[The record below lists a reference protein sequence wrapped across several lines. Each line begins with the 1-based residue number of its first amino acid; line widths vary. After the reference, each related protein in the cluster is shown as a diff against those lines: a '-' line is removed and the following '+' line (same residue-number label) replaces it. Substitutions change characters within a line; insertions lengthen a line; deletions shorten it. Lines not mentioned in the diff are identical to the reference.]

1 MGFRLYAPWVAV
13 LFAFGLFGRSPDVF
27 ASSGVLSPHEISL
40 MEFQKERE
48 DLLRN
53 RASERNPH
61 ILKNKLTI
69 LNNKIAY
76 LESQIR
82 RMRPYMVRQRLVPAV
97 TVPWLD
103 RAPQETSAH
112 AQMAWTPNVTEP
124 KPGTGSERRMTAS
137 EAPMPEEPVAP
148 VAVAVKSA
156 ASAEKRA
163 EPQTRETV
171 RKVDLRPA
179 LVPAGREAAVT
190 HVVPLEAASKPVA
203 APSPRLAA
211 DRLPDVQKA
220 PAPAT
225 ELKPAPG
232 PRAPKTGADW
242 KKMTRADKEI
252 YILSV
257 MGNLSRR
264 DVYLMKPYN
273 YYIQTIDQAVE
284 KNPLLE
290 REFIHRILMMTAYE
304 SEPDTRKDLE
314 KVWK

>member
-1 MGFRLYAPWVAV
+1 
-13 LFAFGLFGRSPDVF
+13 
-27 ASSGVLSPHEISL
+27 
-40 MEFQKERE
+40 
-48 DLLRN
+48 
-53 RASERNPH
+53 
-61 ILKNKLTI
+61 
-69 LNNKIAY
+69 
-76 LESQIR
+76 
-82 RMRPYMVRQRLVPAV
+82 
-97 TVPWLD
+97 
-103 RAPQETSAH
+103 
-112 AQMAWTPNVTEP
+112 
-124 KPGTGSERRMTAS
+124 MTAS
-137 EAPMPEEPVAP
+137 EAPMPEKPAAPVVVAAKPVAFF
-148 VAVAVKSA
+148 
-156 ASAEKRA
+156 EKRA
-163 EPQTRETV
+163 EPQTREAV

-179 LVPAGREAAVT
+179 LVSAGREAAVT

-220 PAPAT
+220 PAPAAEVEPAPAA

-264 DVYLMKPYN
+264 DVYLMKPYS